1 MQPLTER
8 GDRGLRAASIV
19 PNINDTR
26 NVPRFYDLMAVS
38 AEVKILHRLCLT
50 LN

>member
-1 MQPLTER
+1 MQPLRER
-8 GDRGLRAASIV
+8 GDCVLRAASIV

-26 NVPRFYDLMAVS
+26 NVPRFYDLMADS
-38 AEVKILHRLCLT
+38 AEVKILHRPSLT